1 VTDGTYIPSSDERVE
16 LANFEY
22 TIDPDTLC
30 SAIRLI
36 MKSSGMIT
44 IDPGDKKISV
54 YSGKDGTGG
63 SIIGC
68 DSIYM
73 YDDGGNLYTSL
84 NGIDIAGHDFVT
96 LTSRYN
102 KKGLH
107 LRRIDNASSDDI
119 LYILDGLPTS
129 DPKIEGVLWMDVDRT
144 LKVSSRGFG
153 S

>member
-1 VTDGTYIPSSDERVE
+1 MDGTYIPSSDERIE
-16 LANFEY
+16 LANFECY
-22 TIDPDTLC
+22 IDPDTLC
-30 SAIRLI
+30 STIRLI
-36 MKSSGMIT
+36 MKSHGIIS
-44 IDPGDKKISV
+44 IDPGDKKIYV
-54 YSGKDGTGG
+54 YSGEDGNGC

-68 DSIYM
+68 YSIDM
-73 YDDGGNLYTSL
+73 YDDDGKLYTSL

-107 LRRIDNASSDDI
+107 LRRTNDKSSDDI

-129 DPKIEGVLWMDVDRT
+129 DPKIEGVLWMDADRT
-144 LKVSSRGFG
+144 LKVSRRGFG

>member
-1 VTDGTYIPSSDERVE
+1 
-16 LANFEY
+16 
-22 TIDPDTLC
+22 
-30 SAIRLI
+30 
-36 MKSSGMIT
+36 MKSNGMIT

-68 DSIYM
+68 DSIDM
-73 YDDGGNLYTSL
+73 YDDGGNLYTRL
-84 NGIDIAGHDFVT
+84 TGIDIAGHDFVT

-129 DPKIEGVLWMDVDRT
+129 DPKIEGVLWMDSDRT